1 MNNFFHFFHQN
12 EKTEKKPK
20 KRDQKKFYILKTQ
33 NLARVS
39 KLSNIFLIFEKWK
52 MKIFQKSV
60 FETQKKS
67 QNFWQNEKFQ
77 PKKTWKKTKIYRL
90 NELKNQKIL
99 KTSFFPKIVN
109 FDPKK
114 KYTLQKSDFQKK
126 VFKKKVN
133 FEFLKQ
139 TKLNRN
145 FSKWKNRKKPKKKW
159 KKSETVLK
167 KTKKNAL
174 FQKNSLLN
182 KNQLISVNFFD
193 SKTTKKSEK
202 KWPKKSKKTKKKKGP
217 IFAWKFFYFQNRCAK
232 WPKKSEWLAGNGVFL
247 RFWKTKKMTKI
258 SLLKKVIKNLLTFS
272 IPKWQNEFSKKGPK
286 KGVKKTIKKVLIF
299 RFFWHAAAKRRF
311 FEKIKIDLACTPH
324 ERYFHVIFG
333 WSEGSETIDL
343 GPHFDHI
350 LTHIWPMFW
359 PLINH

>member
-167 KTKKNAL
+167 KTKKSAL
-174 FQKNSLLN
+174 FQKNALLN

-202 KWPKKSKKTKKKKGP
+202 KWPKKSKKRKKKRVQFSP
-217 IFAWKFFYFQNRCAK
+217 ENFFIFKTGVQNDQKNRSGSLGTVFFCVFEKPKK
-232 WPKKSEWLAGNGVFL
+232 WPKFH
-247 RFWKTKKMTKI
+247 FWK
-258 SLLKKVIKNLLTFS
+258 
-272 IPKWQNEFSKKGPK
+272 KWSK
-286 KGVKKTIKKVLIF
+286 T
-299 RFFWHAAAKRRF
+299 
-311 FEKIKIDLACTPH
+311 C
-324 ERYFHVIFG
+324 
-333 WSEGSETIDL
+333 
-343 GPHFDHI
+343 
-350 LTHIWPMFW
+350 
-359 PLINH
+359 